1 MAKGRGQLSSL
12 DRLPPEAAGI
22 VAWASSALADRDQ
35 TQTEIYA
42 EFVTRCEALMA
53 EYRGEL
59 EFSIPSFSSFN
70 RYSVRQARMTR
81 QMDQTREI
89 VAVLAEKY
97 DAKTSD
103 QATIFTAELIKGAVM
118 TLVADNMDAMAAADL
133 KDLANAVRAAQS
145 AQNMSAERRTKEEA
159 KLAERVNDAIET
171 VARTKGLTAE
181 TAEAIKA
188 QILGV

>member
-22 VAWASSALADRDQ
+22 VAWAASALADRDR
-35 TQTEIYA
+35 TQTEIYS

-59 EFSIPSFSSFN
+59 EFAIPSFSSFN
-70 RYSVRQARMTR
+70 RYSVRQARMTW
-81 QMDQTREI
+81 QMDRTREI

-103 QATIFTAELIKGAVM
+103 QATIFTAELIKGAVAA
-118 TLVADNMDAMAAADL
+118 LVTDRMDNIAAAEL
-133 KDLANAVRAAQS
+133 RDLANATRAAQA
-145 AQNMSAERRTKEEA
+145 AQNMSTERRAKEEA
-159 KLAERVNDAIET
+159 KLAERVEEAVQA
-171 VARTKGLTAE
+171 VARTQGISAE